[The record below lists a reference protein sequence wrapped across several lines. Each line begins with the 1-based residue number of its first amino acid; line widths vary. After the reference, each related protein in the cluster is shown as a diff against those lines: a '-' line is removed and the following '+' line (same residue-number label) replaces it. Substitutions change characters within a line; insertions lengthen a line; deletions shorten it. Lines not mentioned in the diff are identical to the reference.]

1 MKTEAESTV
10 NFQASSADG
19 NDSLLAL
26 IRKRHSSRGKFNPD
40 RNISKAILAKILEA
54 ARWAPTPN
62 NMQNFQVVVVDDPN
76 TLTLIGKLPAEMSED
91 YLKENY
97 ALLSTSEAELR
108 KRKIGTLAT
117 IYPRAWVDPE
127 AWSPD
132 SDYRSQLTYLGRA
145 LLQPRVLLVVLYDGA
160 SRAPGSEGDTLG
172 LIGLGCVMENMWLMA
187 ESLGIGMHILTVF
200 SDSHVE
206 AEVREI
212 LNIEPQMKIA
222 FACSLGYPATSIAEG
237 VRVRRDL
244 KDFIHHNTFGKRDIP
259 WGLELEEA
267 IHEEGVSPGN
277 SVGRERTE

>member
-1 MKTEAESTV
+1 VKTEAKSAV
-10 NFQASSADG
+10 NLQAASAGG

-40 RNISKAILAKILEA
+40 RNISKAVVARILEA

-62 NMQNFQVVVVDDPN
+62 NMQNFQVVVVDDPD
-76 TLTLIGKLPAEMSED
+76 TLTLIGELPAEMSEA

-97 ALLSTSEAELR
+97 ALLSTNEADLR
-108 KRKIGTLAT
+108 IRKIGTLAT

-145 LLQPRVLLVVLYDGA
+145 LLQPKVLLVVLYDA
-160 SRAPGSEGDTLG
+160 RTRAPGSEGDTLG
-172 LIGLGCVMENMWLMA
+172 LIGLGCVMENMWLTA
-187 ESLGIGMHILTVF
+187 ESLGLGMHVLTVF

-206 AEVREI
+206 AEVRRI
-212 LNIEPQMKIA
+212 LKIEPQMKIA
-222 FACSLGYPATSIAEG
+222 FACSLGYPADPTVED

-244 KDFIHHNTFGKRDIP
+244 EDFVHHNAFGQKDVP
-259 WGLELEEA
+259 WSLELKKVTQEESVKPVN
-267 IHEEGVSPGN
+267 GVE
-277 SVGRERTE
+277 RECAK